1 MNDRSVALSL
11 DELAHLVSRRV
22 SPAETLSQLVQLI
35 QSSLKTDVCSVY
47 LVEPNRANLMLAATV
62 GLRTDSVGRVRMP
75 IKEGLVGLV
84 AEQIR
89 PIVVEEAE
97 KHPRYKYV
105 PETGEE
111 TYHSFLG
118 VPVLDMGVL

>member
-84 AEQIR
+84 VAEATA
-89 PIVVEEAE
+89 P
-97 KHPRYKYV
+97 
-105 PETGEE
+105 
-111 TYHSFLG
+111 
-118 VPVLDMGVL
+118 